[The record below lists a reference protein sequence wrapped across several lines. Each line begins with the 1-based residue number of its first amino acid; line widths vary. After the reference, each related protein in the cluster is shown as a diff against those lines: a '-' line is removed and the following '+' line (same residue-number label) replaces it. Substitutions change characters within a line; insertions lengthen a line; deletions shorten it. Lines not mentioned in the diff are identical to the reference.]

1 MGARHRQDRLGLD
14 RQIMRV
20 EPMQIGPVDRINRAI
35 AMGQDGAA
43 PDMLTA
49 GQFGRSGKRRQ
60 AIAVDSLDP
69 TERRRPAECRH
80 GAAKKPFARLA
91 PDHHD
96 VPAIVAAGGYPG
108 RAGDRAKFAGGRLLA
123 TIAAAFHRPRSRP
136 ITGLFLIAIPNR
148 GHIQSPP
155 TGHTGSLKKRPA
167 AVNRGAGPTNF
178 SAFRRTPLLPSAR
191 QNLAGGKH
199 D

>member
-148 GHIQSPP
+148 GHIQSPQP
-155 TGHTGSLKKRPA
+155 VIPEVSRSGRPLSIA
-167 AVNRGAGPTNF
+167 ARGLRI
-178 SAFRRTPLLPSAR
+178 SALFDELLCYHRRAR
-191 QNLAGGKH
+191 I
-199 D
+199 